1 MKKIIVALLCVAHVT
16 CLAMNKLEKDKAKI
30 ALLER
35 QAKAQERQADALE
48 LFAISRIAVEC
59 GKVWAWTDGGMLVP
73 KAKSYY
79 GGGFA
84 EKLNCEKVLTQYHEL
99 LNKNNNNS

>member
-1 MKKIIVALLCVAHVT
+1 MKKIIVVLLCVANVT
-16 CLAMNKLEKDKAKI
+16 CLAMNKLEKDKAKL

-35 QAKAQERQADALE
+35 STVAQERKADALE
-48 LFAISRIAVEC
+48 FLAISRIAVEC

-99 LNKNNNNS
+99 LNKNDNHS